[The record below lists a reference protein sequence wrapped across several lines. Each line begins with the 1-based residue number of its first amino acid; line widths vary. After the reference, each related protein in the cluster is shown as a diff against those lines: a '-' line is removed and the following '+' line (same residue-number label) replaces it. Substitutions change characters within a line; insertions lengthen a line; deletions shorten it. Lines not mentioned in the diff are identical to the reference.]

1 MKYRRRRTDMPL
13 YQYKCK
19 DCESYID
26 NYQNRMVRGSEDSFV
41 GSSCPLCHNGEL
53 ERVVTL
59 PHAIVRGGGDWA
71 TAIRKDQVDF
81 SNISMEDSL
90 GRISSNKTKRS

>member
-71 TAIRKDQVDF
+71 TAIRKDQIGF
-81 SNISMEDSL
+81 SETTVNNSIKQMN
-90 GRISSNKTKRS
+90 SNKQRG

>member
-1 MKYRRRRTDMPL
+1 MPL

-19 DCESYID
+19 DCESSTD
-26 NYQNRMVRGSEDSFV
+26 NYHNRMVRGSEDSFV

-59 PHAIVRGGGDWA
+59 PNAIVRGGGDWA

-90 GRISSNKTKRS
+90 DRISSNKTRRS

>member
-1 MKYRRRRTDMPL
+1 MPL

-19 DCESYID
+19 DCESSTD
-26 NYQNRMVRGSEDSFV
+26 NYHNRMVRGSEDSFV

-59 PHAIVRGGGDWA
+59 PNAIVRGGGDWA

-90 GRISSNKTKRS
+90 DRISSNKTKRS

>member
-1 MKYRRRRTDMPL
+1 M
-13 YQYKCK
+13 
-19 DCESYID
+19 
-26 NYQNRMVRGSEDSFV
+26 
-41 GSSCPLCHNGEL
+41 CHDGEL

-90 GRISSNKTKRS
+90 DRMSSNKNRRS

>member
-26 NYQNRMVRGSEDSFV
+26 NYQDKMVRGSEDSFV

-53 ERVVTL
+53 GKSCDIA
-59 PHAIVRGGGDWA
+59 PCYCKGG
-71 TAIRKDQVDF
+71 RR
-81 SNISMEDSL
+81 L
-90 GRISSNKTKRS
+90 GYCN

>member
-1 MKYRRRRTDMPL
+1 MPL

-26 NYQNRMVRGSEDSFV
+26 NYQNRMVRVSEDSFV
-41 GSSCPLCHNGEL
+41 GSSCPLCHDGEL
-53 ERVVTL
+53 GRVVTL
-59 PHAIVRGGGDWA
+59 HHAIVRGGGDWA

-90 GRISSNKTKRS
+90 DRMSSNKNRRS